1 MRKLNAV
8 ICNALTIGAQVGV
21 RAVDAE
27 MVRCAAEEL
36 ALS

>member
-8 ICNALTIGAQVGV
+8 ICNADDRRPAGA